1 MKKILIICVLLLS
14 GCDLIQHDKMSQHA
28 IIEWVDFIH
37 TNGEMYQRA
46 YQLEIAD
53 QSLVGDIMGEIT
65 FKIADH
71 VHDPEY
77 QSKNGDAAY
86 LEPGT
91 EFYSIEGGSDLIAIK
106 DKEAINGYGIYSKE
120 NPKGFSD
127 STTFEK
133 DDLKE
138 VEVFHEN
145 SYNQFE
151 FVKMITD
158 HDEIDEF
165 ISILQSGQPGN
176 SNGYDD
182 TNPHFQSY
190 AFILYTSAPFARKH
204 SIFFDGESYSWS
216 PWDNEILSSEIERF
230 LK

>member
-1 MKKILIICVLLLS
+1 M
-14 GCDLIQHDKMSQHA
+14 QHDKMSQHA

-91 EFYSIEGGSDLIAIK
+91 EFYSIEGGYEPHCNKGQRGDQRIWHLFERK
-106 DKEAINGYGIYSKE
+106 SK
-120 NPKGFSD
+120 G
-127 STTFEK
+127 
-133 DDLKE
+133 
-138 VEVFHEN
+138 V
-145 SYNQFE
+145 
-151 FVKMITD
+151 
-158 HDEIDEF
+158 
-165 ISILQSGQPGN
+165 
-176 SNGYDD
+176 
-182 TNPHFQSY
+182 
-190 AFILYTSAPFARKH
+190 
-204 SIFFDGESYSWS
+204 
-216 PWDNEILSSEIERF
+216 
-230 LK
+230 